1 MNNRELLRI
10 WVADLSQSLAS
21 DLVFDEY
28 QVCTLAFD
36 DDLCVSLAPSE
47 TDEALFVVAGPVL
60 ALTMDPAIDE
70 RILKAALKL
79 NFLGAETAGGTLALS
94 AYSGMLVFAHT
105 LRFDGVDAFDIAIS
119 VMRRMVNY
127 IHGRLGTLGNSV
139 LPREI

>member
-1 MNNRELLRI
+1 MNNLELLQG
-10 WVADLSQSLAS
+10 WVADLGRSLAT

-94 AYSGMLVFAHT
+94 AYNGMLAFAHT
-105 LRFDGVDAFDIAIS
+105 LRFDGCDAVLLKNIVENMATEI
-119 VMRRMVNY
+119 V
-127 IHGRLGTLGNSV
+127 RLRVALTDGMAGMAT
-139 LPREI
+139 

>member
-21 DLVFDEY
+21 DLVFDENH
-28 QVCTLAFD
+28 VCTLAFD

-70 RILKAALKL
+70 RLLKAALKL
-79 NFLGAETAGGTLALS
+79 NFLGVETSGGTLALS
-94 AYSGMLVFAHT
+94 AYSGMLVFAYT
-105 LRFDGVDAFDIAIS
+105 LRFDGVDAIILKNIVENMAAEI
-119 VMRRMVNY
+119 V
-127 IHGRLGTLGNSV
+127 RLRVALTDGMAGVAT
-139 LPREI
+139 